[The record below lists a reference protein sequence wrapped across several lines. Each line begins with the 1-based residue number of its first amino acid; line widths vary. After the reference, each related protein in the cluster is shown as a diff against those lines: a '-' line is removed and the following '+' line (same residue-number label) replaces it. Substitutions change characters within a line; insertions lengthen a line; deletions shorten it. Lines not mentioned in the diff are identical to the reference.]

1 MLTFPT
7 SCRRIG
13 HYAMA
18 FLLTILCLV
27 PFLGDTIPSAPAH
40 NESRKGYTANTW
52 ARPLRLWAFR
62 FG

>member
-1 MLTFPT
+1 
-7 SCRRIG
+7 
-13 HYAMA
+13 MA